1 VAKEASPEG
10 LVRTVAKEASP
21 KGLVGTDSEKGGR
34 EVQKKKGVE
43 ESESEEWEWEG
54 CIEEEED
61 GQGGREGEETDRGVP
76 ARFRH
81 AHGTK
86 GVWGPVRKE
95 AWEES
100 LGDVRR
106 EETLGALGVVLR
118 DIFARHAGYR
128 VELAGRPGGGVAVG
142 GSERRGG
149 EGEEGEKAKVVR
161 ALMEENEGKMMELEG
176 KLRENRAA
184 REEMQRL
191 VEEMEEVLRVSV
203 GRREGGRVGGREGGR
218 EIE

>member
-1 VAKEASPEG
+1 MA
-10 LVRTVAKEASP
+10 REASP
-21 KGLVGTDSEKGGR
+21 KGLVGTGSEKGGR
-34 EVQKKKGVE
+34 EVQERKGGE

-61 GQGGREGEETDRGVP
+61 GQGGREGEKTERAVP
-76 ARFRH
+76 ARCGH

-86 GVWGPVRKE
+86 GVWGPAGKE

-100 LGDVRR
+100 LGVVRR

-128 VELAGRPGGGVAVG
+128 VELAGRRGMGVAVG
-142 GSERRGG
+142 GSERREG
-149 EGEEGEKAKVVR
+149 EGEEGERAKVVR
-161 ALMEENEGKMMELEG
+161 ALMEENEGKMVELEG

-203 GRREGGRVGGREGGR
+203 GRREGGRKGGREGRR
-218 EIE
+218 ETE